1 MQHPQQDQFSPDPS
15 LPRGQGDLEALERL
29 KEFIKSNQHEIFRA
43 TPRPAALASLYRG
56 ALPSVPPHP
65 EQIPNNSKEK
75 PTNAPST
82 LGFETPSSSSFIS
95 DAHGAHFVSAIQGA
109 PLVGGQ
115 SRACV
120 PSISSDTVRVLLP
133 PNRLHPLIC
142 DCYVAWIHYGS
153 TGSESSLD

>member
-1 MQHPQQDQFSPDPS
+1 MQHPQQDQFFPDPS

-29 KEFIKSNQHEIFRA
+29 KEFIKGNQHEIFRA

-56 ALPSVPPHP
+56 ALPSSSVLPHP

-75 PTNAPST
+75 PTNALST

-95 DAHGAHFVSAIQGA
+95 DAPSAHVVSAIQGA
-109 PLVGGQ
+109 SGQ

-120 PSISSDTVRVLLP
+120 PSISGDTVRVFLP
-133 PNRLHPLIC
+133 P
-142 DCYVAWIHYGS
+142 
-153 TGSESSLD
+153 SSPPTDL